1 MLVADNLYP
10 KFCWFCAS
18 FIWKH
23 IWFLS
28 GETKMKQEDS
38 EDLFRFQTIIE
49 VWVFI
54 RSAKLR
60 NIPKQLNSKHY

>member
-1 MLVADNLYP
+1 
-10 KFCWFCAS
+10 
-18 FIWKH
+18 
-23 IWFLS
+23 
-28 GETKMKQEDS
+28 MKQEDS

-60 NIPKQLNSKHY
+60 NIPKQLNSKHYWEQCKRNRILGVYFLEGKSTIFCSVSAHSS